1 MDDQMSVG
9 IRGSED
15 LPHVPSAAK
24 SFPTWGRIVS
34 LLSSILGGRQRS
46 LSQGRRQGTKAHVL
60 HKLSA
65 QRCGEK
71 IGTNREAR
79 LRFSYSGLQA
89 KTIFPCLHYL
99 CIN

>member
-34 LLSSILGGRQRS
+34 LLCSILDGRQRS
-46 LSQGRRQGTKAHVL
+46 LIQGRRQGAKAHVL

-65 QRCGEK
+65 
-71 IGTNREAR
+71 
-79 LRFSYSGLQA
+79 
-89 KTIFPCLHYL
+89 
-99 CIN
+99 